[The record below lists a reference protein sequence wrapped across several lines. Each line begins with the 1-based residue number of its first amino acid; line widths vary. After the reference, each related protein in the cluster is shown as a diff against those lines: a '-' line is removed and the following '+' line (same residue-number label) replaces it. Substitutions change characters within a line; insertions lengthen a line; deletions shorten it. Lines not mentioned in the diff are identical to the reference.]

1 LVAQLGHGQFKR
13 AKARSTDGAAIA
25 RMQSEHHRISS
36 LTTALDA
43 AFADVCGVEELAVE
57 ALFRGDRVDSY
68 LPEAAGAR
76 QRFRAA
82 LVRAL
87 VAEEPHRDE
96 ATLILQE
103 LGGGRAL
110 DLWLAPLLRALPSRQ
125 WQATLHVHGDGG
137 GAEGWPEGRKWG
149 PPRSAEWA
157 LAELARPD
165 RSPYAWML
173 CLRGPLAGILIS
185 LEAGLHRIAL
195 SLRPDDPPAHLVVTL
210 LARKV
215 AFSDAEWMAPAFE
228 PPPLPSL
235 QEVKP
240 GLLVRDYDG
249 REELLTLFSRRGAVP
264 LAHADYW
271 PQFDAIALEHL
282 LVFEAA
288 GAADRDTALA
298 PRFKGGWE
306 ELRALLR
313 RGRTI
318 DAIKLYR
325 ERTGAGLRDAKEAVE
340 AMAAEREEP

>member
-1 LVAQLGHGQFKR
+1 V
-13 AKARSTDGAAIA
+13 
-25 RMQSEHHRISS
+25 HHRLSS

-43 AFADVCGVEELAVE
+43 AFADACGVEELAVE
-57 ALFRGDRVDSY
+57 ALFRGEPVDAY

-87 VAEEPHRDE
+87 VAEEPRGDE

-125 WQATLHVHGDGG
+125 WQATLHVHGDRDPSV
-137 GAEGWPEGRKWG
+137 EGWPEDRKWG
-149 PPRSAEWA
+149 PPRSPEWA

-165 RSPYAWML
+165 RPANAWLL

-185 LEAGLHRIAL
+185 LEAGLHRIAI
-195 SLRPDDPPAHLVVTL
+195 SPRPDDPAAHLVVTL

-215 AFSDAEWMAPAFE
+215 AFSAAEWTVPAFI

-235 QEVKP
+235 NEVKP

-249 REELLTLFSRRGAVP
+249 QEELLTLFARRGAVP

-271 PQFDAIALEHL
+271 PRFDTIALEHL
-282 LVFEAA
+282 LVFEEA
-288 GAADRDTALA
+288 GRGDRDAALA

-306 ELRALLR
+306 ELFALLR
-313 RGRTI
+313 RGRKI

-325 ERTGAGLRDAKEAVE
+325 ERTGVGLREARDAVE
-340 AMAAEREEP
+340 AMAAGGEEP